1 MSAIETAIP
10 LFERLP
16 LPDVISR
23 AAVTYL
29 VGRTRDKLASVPG
42 DINKRFAALM
52 PNYPIAESVIEA
64 NAQHYEVPAAFFD
77 LVLGPNRKYSC
88 CYYDDATSTLT
99 KAEESALARTA
110 ENALLADGQH
120 ILELGCG
127 WGSLSL
133 WMASHFP
140 AARITAVSN
149 SQSQREFIM
158 AEAAR
163 RGLTNLEIIT
173 ADMNSFDPKPR
184 FDRVVSVEMF
194 EHMANW
200 RALLSRVRTRL
211 KPQGLLF
218 FHVFTHR
225 SAPYRFEK
233 GDKEDWIAQHFFTG
247 GIMPSQDLIHEF
259 SDLFSVEANWRW
271 SGTHYART
279 ANHWL
284 ENFDRNSDAIDAVL
298 RQTYGADAA
307 LWRRRWRLFFLA
319 TAGLFG
325 FAGGAEWGVGHYR
338 LRAVE

>member
-1 MSAIETAIP
+1 MSAIERAIP

-16 LPDVISR
+16 LPDVLSR

-29 VGRTRDKLASVPG
+29 VGRTRNKLNDVPR
-42 DINKRFAALM
+42 DINKSFAAGM
-52 PNYPIAESVIEA
+52 PNYPIAESVDDA
-64 NAQHYEVPAAFFD
+64 NAQHYEVPAAFFE
-77 LVLGPNRKYSC
+77 LVLGPQRKYSC
-88 CYYDDATSTLT
+88 CYYDNDTTTLAQ
-99 KAEESALARTA
+99 AEEISLAQTA
-110 ENALLADGQH
+110 EHALLADGQH
-120 ILELGCG
+120 VLELGCG

-133 WMASHFP
+133 WMASHYP
-140 AARITAVSN
+140 ASRIIAVSN

-158 AEAAR
+158 GEAAR
-163 RGLTNLEIIT
+163 RGLKNLEVIT
-173 ADMNSFDPKPR
+173 ADMNAFDPKQR
-184 FDRVVSVEMF
+184 FDRIVSVEMF

-200 RALLSRVRTRL
+200 RALLTRVRSWL

-259 SDLFSVEANWRW
+259 SDLFSVEARWRL
-271 SGTHYART
+271 SGVHYERT
-279 ANHWL
+279 ADHWL
-284 ENFDRNSDAIDAVL
+284 ENFDRNSDAVDVVL
-298 RQTYGADAA
+298 RQTYGADAM

-325 FAGGAEWGVGHYR
+325 FADGAEWGVGHYR
-338 LRAVE
+338 LRPVE

>member
-16 LPDVISR
+16 LPDALSR
-23 AAVTYL
+23 AAVSFL
-29 VGRTRDKLASVPG
+29 VGRTRHKLANVP
-42 DINKRFAALM
+42 DDANRRFAAGM
-52 PNYPIAESVIEA
+52 PNYPIAESVDDA

-77 LVLGPNRKYSC
+77 LVLGPRRKYSC
-88 CYYDDATSTLT
+88 CWYDDATTTLAE
-99 KAEESALARTA
+99 AEEAALARTA
-110 ENALLADGQH
+110 ENARLADGQH

-133 WMASHFP
+133 WMAEHYP

-149 SQSQREFIM
+149 SQSQRVFIEG
-158 AEAAR
+158 EATKR
-163 RGLTNLEIIT
+163 SLNNLTVIT
-173 ADMNSFDPKPR
+173 ADMNSFAPAGR

-200 RALLSRVRTRL
+200 RALLERVRTWL
-211 KPQGLLF
+211 APGGLLF

-247 GIMPSQDLIHEF
+247 GIMPSQQLINEF
-259 SDLFSVEANWRW
+259 PDLFAVEASWRW

-279 ANHWL
+279 AEDWL
-284 ENFDRNSDAIDAVL
+284 KNYDRHAEAIDVVL
-298 RQTYGADAA
+298 RQTYGADAN

-319 TAGLFG
+319 TSGLFG
-325 FAGGAEWGVGHYR
+325 HAGGAEWGVGHYR
-338 LRAVE
+338 LKPV